1 MKLFKDFIKE
11 ANFNVNASSRPEL
24 ARFINRGRANTQ
36 QTQAYPVQTQATS
49 RGGLPF
55 SSSIQPSRQAA
66 TNFYQNY
73 NTGVDDMVNQLM
85 DHPMHKAFTQQPQ
98 QAAAPQQTIAPAVTQ
113 RNVATASY
121 PVQTTAPAQAQQ
133 FATGKNGQLTP
144 KELKPVG
151 KYNAGPS
158 GSRQWYGNTALLN
171 PKAADAF
178 LAAQQAFGQQIPINS
193 AYRNLE
199 HQKGLSKE
207 GHKVVGRAG
216 TSRHGLGAAI
226 DIQPN
231 TPAYNWLTR
240 NGSQFG
246 WYFASI
252 PGDPYH
258 FEFRG

>member
-1 MKLFKDFIKE
+1 MNTFSRFVRE
-11 ANFNVNASSRPEL
+11 ASFNVNASRRTGLPKT
-24 ARFINRGRANTQ
+24 NTFQ
-36 QTQAYPVQTQATS
+36 QNMYPVQTGQAN
-49 RGGLPF
+49 PF
-55 SSSIQPSRQAA
+55 NNLLNLMPQARQTISPQAPAAAQPSFA
-66 TNFYQNY
+66 T
-73 NTGVDDMVNQLM
+73 
-85 DHPMHKAFTQQPQ
+85 
-98 QAAAPQQTIAPAVTQ
+98 APTVTQ
-113 RNVATASY
+113 RNVTTSTY
-121 PVQTTAPAQAQQ
+121 PTQTTVPTQTQQ
-133 FATGKNGQLTP
+133 TSLGKNGQLTP

-158 GSRQWYGNTALLN
+158 GARQWYGNTALLN
-171 PKAADAF
+171 PRAADAF
-178 LAAQQAFGQQIPINS
+178 LAAQQAYGQQIPINS

-199 HQKGLSKE
+199 HQKGLSGE

-226 DIQPN
+226 DVQPN

-240 NGSQFG
+240 NGPQFG